1 MFGKL
6 FRYFSTGLE
15 GGRLA
20 CQKTSIIRR
29 SDFKLETHIS
39 TPLTSKHGDTNTP
52 GCTRKKKQKEIAQFL
67 LISTFRSHFQK
78 KNIMTQH

>member
-20 CQKTSIIRR
+20 CQKTSIIRG
-29 SDFKLETHIS
+29 SDFELETHIS
-39 TPLTSKHGDTNTP
+39 TPLTSNHGDTNTP
-52 GCTRKKKQKEIAQFL
+52 GCTRKKKEKETAPL
-67 LISTFRSHFQK
+67 RSC
-78 KNIMTQH
+78 